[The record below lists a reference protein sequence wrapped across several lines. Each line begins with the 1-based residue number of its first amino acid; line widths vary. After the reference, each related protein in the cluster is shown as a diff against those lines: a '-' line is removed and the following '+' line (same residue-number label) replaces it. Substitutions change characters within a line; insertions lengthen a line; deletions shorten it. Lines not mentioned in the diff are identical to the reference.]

1 MVAYDYG
8 LDVCNVPDNPLIA
21 NWRLVNPGFLVNKVC
36 RHLRH
41 PFRFHPMASHFDL
54 TDLQL
59 IVNIGDASS
68 LTRGA
73 EKSHLSLP
81 AASNRVKNL
90 EEHFGTRLFH
100 RNSQGVTLTPSGEA
114 FLRHAR
120 LVLRQIEHL
129 RGDIHE
135 YARGIKGQI
144 RMVANTTAMTESMP
158 AVLSRYLAS
167 HPDVTV
173 ELRERL
179 SYMVVKAVS
188 EGSADIGIVAGQP
201 AGFDLEYLPYREDT
215 LVLVTP
221 AEHYL
226 ADSESVAFA
235 DTLSLEYVGLSEW
248 SAIHAFL
255 IQAADK
261 LGHPFRFRVEVS
273 NFETVCRMIEAGVG
287 IGVVPERVAVRYAE
301 RLNIKVVKLSDEWA
315 VRKLNVCVR
324 KLNELPGFAR
334 DFVNMLIDDA
344 ASVDK
349 ND

>member
-1 MVAYDYG
+1 
-8 LDVCNVPDNPLIA
+8 
-21 NWRLVNPGFLVNKVC
+21 
-36 RHLRH
+36 
-41 PFRFHPMASHFDL
+41 MAIHFDL

-90 EEHFGTRLFH
+90 EDHFGTRLFH

-120 LVLRQIEHL
+120 LVLRQIDHL

-135 YARGIKGQI
+135 YARGIKGQV
-144 RMVANTTAMTESMP
+144 RMLANTTAMTEFMP
-158 AVLSRYLAS
+158 AVLSRFLAS

-179 SYMVVKAVS
+179 SYLVIKAVS
-188 EGSADIGIVAGQP
+188 EGSADIGIVAGKP
-201 AGFDLEYLPYREDT
+201 ASSELEFIPYREDR
-215 LVLVTP
+215 LVLVAP
-221 AEHYL
+221 LEHPL
-226 ADSESVAFA
+226 SELNEVAFS
-235 DTLSLEYVGLSEW
+235 DTLAFEYVGLSEW

-261 LGHPFRFRVEVS
+261 LGYPFRFRVEVGS
-273 NFETVCRMIEAGVG
+273 FEAVCRMIEAGVG
-287 IGVVPERVAVRYAE
+287 IGVVPELVARRYVQRLQIKLVR
-301 RLNIKVVKLSDEWA
+301 LSDEWSE
-315 VRKLNVCVR
+315 RKLQICVR
-324 KLNELPGFAR
+324 NLQQLPSFTR
-334 DFVNMLIDDA
+334 DLVNMLIEDVP
-344 ASVDK
+344 SQP
-349 ND
+349 

>member
-1 MVAYDYG
+1 M
-8 LDVCNVPDNPLIA
+8 A
-21 NWRLVNPGFLVNKVC
+21 N
-36 RHLRH
+36 
-41 PFRFHPMASHFDL
+41 HFDL

-90 EEHFGTRLFH
+90 EDHFGTRLFN

-120 LVLRQIEHL
+120 LVLRQIDHL

-135 YARGIKGQI
+135 YARGIKGQV
-144 RMVANTTAMTESMP
+144 RVLANTTAMTEFMP

-179 SYMVVKAVS
+179 SYLVIKAVS
-188 EGSADIGIVAGQP
+188 EGSADIGIVAGRP
-201 AGFDLEYLPYREDT
+201 ASSELEYLPYRKDR
-215 LVLVTP
+215 LVLVTSEHHAFGGRVEVEF
-221 AEHYL
+221 AE
-226 ADSESVAFA
+226 
-235 DTLSLEYVGLSEW
+235 TLRYEYVGLSEW

-261 LGHPFRFRVEVS
+261 LGHPFRFRVEVGS
-273 NFETVCRMIEAGVG
+273 FEAVCRMIEAGVG
-287 IGVVPERVAVRYAE
+287 IGVVPELVARRYAQ
-301 RLNIKVVKLSDEWA
+301 RLKIKIVRLSDEWA
-315 VRKLNVCVR
+315 DRKLQICVR
-324 KLNELPGFAR
+324 KLDQLPGFAR
-334 DFVNMLIDDA
+334 DLVNMLIEDVPLADLQERE
-344 ASVDK
+344 
-349 ND
+349 

>member
-1 MVAYDYG
+1 M
-8 LDVCNVPDNPLIA
+8 A
-21 NWRLVNPGFLVNKVC
+21 N
-36 RHLRH
+36 
-41 PFRFHPMASHFDL
+41 HFDL

-90 EEHFGTRLFH
+90 EDHFGTRLFH

-120 LVLRQIEHL
+120 LVLRQIDHL

-135 YARGIKGQI
+135 YARGIKGQV
-144 RMVANTTAMTESMP
+144 RMLANTTAMTEFMP
-158 AVLSRYLAS
+158 AVLSRFLAS

-179 SYMVVKAVS
+179 SYLVIKAVS
-188 EGSADIGIVAGQP
+188 EGSADIGIVAGKP
-201 AGFDLEYLPYREDT
+201 ASSELEYIPYREDR

-221 AEHYL
+221 LEHAL
-226 ADSESVAFA
+226 SELSEVAFS
-235 DTLSLEYVGLSEW
+235 DTLAYEYVGLSEW

-261 LGHPFRFRVEVS
+261 LGYPFRFRVEVGS
-273 NFETVCRMIEAGVG
+273 FEAVCRMIEAGVG
-287 IGVVPERVAVRYAE
+287 IGVVPELVAKRYAQ
-301 RLNIKVVKLSDEWA
+301 RLNIKIVRLSDEWSE
-315 VRKLNVCVR
+315 RKLQICMRN
-324 KLNELPGFAR
+324 LQQLPSFTR
-334 DFVNMLIDDA
+334 DLVNMLIED
-344 ASVDK
+344 VPQF
-349 ND
+349 

>member
-1 MVAYDYG
+1 M
-8 LDVCNVPDNPLIA
+8 A
-21 NWRLVNPGFLVNKVC
+21 N
-36 RHLRH
+36 
-41 PFRFHPMASHFDL
+41 HFDL

-90 EEHFGTRLFH
+90 EDHFGTRLFH

-120 LVLRQIEHL
+120 LVLRQIDHL

-135 YARGIKGQI
+135 YARGIKGQ
-144 RMVANTTAMTESMP
+144 VKVLANTTAMTEFMP

-179 SYMVVKAVS
+179 SYLVIKAVS
-188 EGSADIGIVAGQP
+188 EGSADIGIVAGRP
-201 AGFDLEYLPYREDT
+201 ESSELEYLPYRKDR

-221 AEHYL
+221 DEHEFAERP
-226 ADSESVAFA
+226 EVAFA
-235 DTLSLEYVGLSEW
+235 ETMRYEYVGLSEW

-261 LGHPFRFRVEVS
+261 LGHPFRFRVEVGS
-273 NFETVCRMIEAGVG
+273 FEAVCRMIEAGVG
-287 IGVVPERVAVRYAE
+287 IGVIPELVARRYAQ
-301 RLNIKVVKLSDEWA
+301 RLKIKIVRLSDEWA
-315 VRKLNVCVR
+315 DRKLQICVR
-324 KLNELPGFAR
+324 KLDQLPGFAR
-334 DFVNMLIDDA
+334 DLVNMLIEDVPLADLQERE
-344 ASVDK
+344 
-349 ND
+349 

>member
-1 MVAYDYG
+1 M
-8 LDVCNVPDNPLIA
+8 A
-21 NWRLVNPGFLVNKVC
+21 N
-36 RHLRH
+36 
-41 PFRFHPMASHFDL
+41 HFDL

-90 EEHFGTRLFH
+90 EDHFGTRLFH

-120 LVLRQIEHL
+120 LVLRQIDHL

-135 YARGIKGQI
+135 YARGIKGQV
-144 RMVANTTAMTESMP
+144 RMLANTTAMTEFMP
-158 AVLSRYLAS
+158 AVLSRFLAS

-179 SYMVVKAVS
+179 SYLVIKAVS
-188 EGSADIGIVAGQP
+188 EGSADIGIVAGKP
-201 AGFDLEYLPYREDT
+201 ASSELEYIPYREDR

-221 AEHYL
+221 REHAL
-226 ADSESVAFA
+226 SEISEVAFS
-235 DTLSLEYVGLSEW
+235 DTLAYEYVGLSEW

-261 LGHPFRFRVEVS
+261 LGYPFRFRVEVGS
-273 NFETVCRMIEAGVG
+273 FEAVCRMIEAGVG
-287 IGVVPERVAVRYAE
+287 IGVVPELVAKRYAQ
-301 RLNIKVVKLSDEWA
+301 RLNIKIVRLSDEWSE
-315 VRKLNVCVR
+315 RKLQICVR
-324 KLNELPGFAR
+324 NLQQLPSFTR
-334 DFVNMLIDDA
+334 DLVNMLIEDVPQA
-344 ASVDK
+344 
-349 ND
+349 

>member
-1 MVAYDYG
+1 M
-8 LDVCNVPDNPLIA
+8 A
-21 NWRLVNPGFLVNKVC
+21 N
-36 RHLRH
+36 
-41 PFRFHPMASHFDL
+41 HFDL

-90 EEHFGTRLFH
+90 EDHFGTRLFN

-120 LVLRQIEHL
+120 LVLRQIDHL

-135 YARGIKGQI
+135 YARGIKGQ
-144 RMVANTTAMTESMP
+144 VKGLANTTAMTEFMP

-179 SYMVVKAVS
+179 SYLVIKAVS
-188 EGSADIGIVAGQP
+188 EGSADIGIVAGRP
-201 AGFDLEYLPYREDT
+201 ESSELEYLPYRKDR
-215 LVLVTP
+215 LVLVTSDEHEF
-221 AEHYL
+221 AERP
-226 ADSESVAFA
+226 EVAFGE
-235 DTLSLEYVGLSEW
+235 TMRYEYVGLSEW

-261 LGHPFRFRVEVS
+261 LGHPFRFRVEVGS
-273 NFETVCRMIEAGVG
+273 FEAVCRMIEAGVG
-287 IGVVPERVAVRYAE
+287 IGVVPELVARRYAQ
-301 RLNIKVVKLSDEWA
+301 RLKIKIVRLSDEWA
-315 VRKLNVCVR
+315 DRKLQICVR
-324 KLNELPGFAR
+324 KLDQLPGFAR
-334 DFVNMLIDDA
+334 DLVNMLIEDVPLADLQERE
-344 ASVDK
+344 
-349 ND
+349 

>member
-1 MVAYDYG
+1 M
-8 LDVCNVPDNPLIA
+8 A
-21 NWRLVNPGFLVNKVC
+21 N
-36 RHLRH
+36 
-41 PFRFHPMASHFDL
+41 HFDL

-90 EEHFGTRLFH
+90 EDHFGTRLFH

-120 LVLRQIEHL
+120 LVLRQIDHL

-135 YARGIKGQI
+135 YARGIKGQV
-144 RMVANTTAMTESMP
+144 RMLANTTAMTEFMP
-158 AVLSRYLAS
+158 AVLSRFLAS

-179 SYMVVKAVS
+179 SYLVIKAVS
-188 EGSADIGIVAGQP
+188 EGSADIGIVAGKP
-201 AGFDLEYLPYREDT
+201 ASSELEYIPYREDR
-215 LVLVTP
+215 LVLVAP
-221 AEHYL
+221 ADHALNERT
-226 ADSESVAFA
+226 EVAFS
-235 DTLSLEYVGLSEW
+235 DTLAFEYVGLSEW

-261 LGHPFRFRVEVS
+261 LGYPFRFRVEVGS
-273 NFETVCRMIEAGVG
+273 FEAVCRMIEAGVG
-287 IGVVPERVAVRYAE
+287 IGVVPELVAKRYAQ
-301 RLNIKVVKLSDEWA
+301 RLDIKIVRLSDEWSE
-315 VRKLNVCVR
+315 RKLQICVR
-324 KLNELPGFAR
+324 NLQQLPSFAR
-334 DFVNMLIDDA
+334 DLVNMLIQDVPA
-344 ASVDK
+344 A
-349 ND
+349 

>member
-1 MVAYDYG
+1 M
-8 LDVCNVPDNPLIA
+8 A
-21 NWRLVNPGFLVNKVC
+21 N
-36 RHLRH
+36 
-41 PFRFHPMASHFDL
+41 HFDL

-90 EEHFGTRLFH
+90 EDHFGTRLFH

-120 LVLRQIEHL
+120 LVLRQIDHL

-135 YARGIKGQI
+135 YARGIKGQV
-144 RMVANTTAMTESMP
+144 RMLANTTAMTEFMP
-158 AVLSRYLAS
+158 AVLSRFLAS

-179 SYMVVKAVS
+179 SYLVIKAVS
-188 EGSADIGIVAGQP
+188 EGSADIGIVAGKP
-201 AGFDLEYLPYREDT
+201 ASSELEYIPYREDR

-221 AEHYL
+221 LEHPL
-226 ADSESVAFA
+226 SELSEVAFS
-235 DTLSLEYVGLSEW
+235 DTLAFEYVGLSEW

-261 LGHPFRFRVEVS
+261 LGYPFRFRVEVGS
-273 NFETVCRMIEAGVG
+273 FEAVCRMIEAGVG
-287 IGVVPERVAVRYAE
+287 IGVVPELVAKRYAQ
-301 RLNIKVVKLSDEWA
+301 RLNIKIVCLSDEWSE
-315 VRKLNVCVR
+315 RKLQICVR
-324 KLNELPGFAR
+324 NLQQLPSFTR
-334 DFVNMLIDDA
+334 DLVNMLIEDVQTA
-344 ASVDK
+344 
-349 ND
+349 

>member
-1 MVAYDYG
+1 M
-8 LDVCNVPDNPLIA
+8 A
-21 NWRLVNPGFLVNKVC
+21 N
-36 RHLRH
+36 
-41 PFRFHPMASHFDL
+41 HFDL

-90 EEHFGTRLFH
+90 EDHFGTRLFH

-120 LVLRQIEHL
+120 LVLRQIDHL

-135 YARGIKGQI
+135 YARGIKGQV
-144 RMVANTTAMTESMP
+144 RMLANTTAMTEFMP
-158 AVLSRYLAS
+158 AVLSRFLAS

-179 SYMVVKAVS
+179 SYLVIKAVS
-188 EGSADIGIVAGQP
+188 EGSADIGIVAGKP
-201 AGFDLEYLPYREDT
+201 ASSELEFIPYREDR
-215 LVLVTP
+215 LVLVAP
-221 AEHYL
+221 LEHPL
-226 ADSESVAFA
+226 SDLNEVAFS
-235 DTLSLEYVGLSEW
+235 DTLAYEYVGLSEW

-261 LGHPFRFRVEVS
+261 LGYPFRFRVEVGS
-273 NFETVCRMIEAGVG
+273 FEAVCRMIEAGVG
-287 IGVVPERVAVRYAE
+287 IGVVPELVAKRYAQ
-301 RLNIKVVKLSDEWA
+301 RLQIKLVRLSDEWSE
-315 VRKLNVCVR
+315 RKLQICVR
-324 KLNELPGFAR
+324 NLQQLPSFTR
-334 DFVNMLIDDA
+334 DLVNMLIEDVP
-344 ASVDK
+344 SPP
-349 ND
+349 

>member
-1 MVAYDYG
+1 M
-8 LDVCNVPDNPLIA
+8 A
-21 NWRLVNPGFLVNKVC
+21 N
-36 RHLRH
+36 
-41 PFRFHPMASHFDL
+41 HFDL

-90 EEHFGTRLFH
+90 EDHFGTRLFH

-120 LVLRQIEHL
+120 LVLRQIDHL

-135 YARGIKGQI
+135 YARGIKGQV
-144 RMVANTTAMTESMP
+144 RMLANTTAMTEFMP
-158 AVLSRYLAS
+158 AVLSRFLAS

-179 SYMVVKAVS
+179 SYLVIKAVS
-188 EGSADIGIVAGQP
+188 EGSADIGIVAGKP
-201 AGFDLEYLPYREDT
+201 ASSELEFIPYREDR
-215 LVLVTP
+215 LVLVAP
-221 AEHYL
+221 LEHPL
-226 ADSESVAFA
+226 SDLNEVAFS
-235 DTLSLEYVGLSEW
+235 DTLAYEYVGLSEW

-261 LGHPFRFRVEVS
+261 LGYPFCFRVEVGS
-273 NFETVCRMIEAGVG
+273 FEAVCRMIEAGVG
-287 IGVVPERVAVRYAE
+287 IGVVPELVAKRYAQ
-301 RLNIKVVKLSDEWA
+301 RLQIKLVRLSDEWSE
-315 VRKLNVCVR
+315 RKLQICVR
-324 KLNELPGFAR
+324 NLQQLPSFTR
-334 DFVNMLIDDA
+334 DLVNMLIEDVP
-344 ASVDK
+344 SPP
-349 ND
+349 

>member
-1 MVAYDYG
+1 M
-8 LDVCNVPDNPLIA
+8 A
-21 NWRLVNPGFLVNKVC
+21 N
-36 RHLRH
+36 
-41 PFRFHPMASHFDL
+41 HFDL

-90 EEHFGTRLFH
+90 EDHFGTRLFN

-114 FLRHAR
+114 LLRHAR
-120 LVLRQIEHL
+120 LVLRQIDHL

-135 YARGIKGQI
+135 YARGIKGQV
-144 RMVANTTAMTESMP
+144 RVLANTTAMTEFMP

-179 SYMVVKAVS
+179 SYLVIKAVS
-188 EGSADIGIVAGQP
+188 EGSADIGIVAGRP
-201 AGFDLEYLPYREDT
+201 ASSELEYLPYRKDR
-215 LVLVTP
+215 LVLVT
-221 AEHYL
+221 AAHH
-226 ADSESVAFA
+226 AFA
-235 DTLSLEYVGLSEW
+235 DRAEVEFAETMRYEYVGLSEW

-261 LGHPFRFRVEVS
+261 LGHPFRFRVEVGS
-273 NFETVCRMIEAGVG
+273 FEAVCRMIEAGVG
-287 IGVVPERVAVRYAE
+287 IGVVPELVARRYAQ
-301 RLNIKVVKLSDEWA
+301 RLKIKIVRLSDDWA
-315 VRKLNVCVR
+315 DRKLQICVR
-324 KLNELPGFAR
+324 KLDQLPGFAR
-334 DFVNMLIDDA
+334 DLVNMLIEDVPLADLQERE
-344 ASVDK
+344 
-349 ND
+349 